1 MQCRCGGESKILET
15 RRNTGGTR
23 RRYRCVK
30 CGIKWSTLEVV
41 ADLRK
46 SVEGRRYM
54 SKTEIMN
61 RQMDKA
67 ISVVRDVLDELT
79 QLREGL

>member
-1 MQCRCGGESKILET
+1 
-15 RRNTGGTR
+15 
-23 RRYRCVK
+23 
-30 CGIKWSTLEVV
+30 
-41 ADLRK
+41 
-46 SVEGRRYM
+46 M